1 MKRALALLG
10 ALSLVSAA
18 CGGDDSADTTITT
31 TAPTTTAAQAP
42 TGPAMSSAEVVF
54 DAQTSDGSPPVIG

>member
-10 ALSLVSAA
+10 ALSLVRAA
-18 CGGDDSADTTITT
+18 CGGNDSADTTITT

-42 TGPAMSSAEVVF
+42 TGPAMSPAEVVF
-54 DAQTSDGSPPVIG
+54 DA